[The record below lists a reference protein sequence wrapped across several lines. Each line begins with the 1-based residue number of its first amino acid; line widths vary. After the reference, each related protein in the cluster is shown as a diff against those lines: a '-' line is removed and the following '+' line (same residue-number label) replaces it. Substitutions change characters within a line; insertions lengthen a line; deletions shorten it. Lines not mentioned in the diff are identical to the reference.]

1 LKKKLQTHFSGK
13 TKSFLYVFVIL
24 FFFAFTSSAQK
35 KDVESDDAV
44 EQKIENVT
52 ESINQD
58 AASDKE
64 IDYTTLL
71 DNLNI
76 YKEHPLDLN
85 TANKEEL
92 ENLTLLNELQVQALL
107 DHIAKNGKLI
117 SMEELQ
123 SIDGFDLQTI
133 YNILP
138 FVKVNEGATNAKPDI
153 LKMITQGK
161 SMLMI
166 RYQQVLE
173 KQKGF
178 SDTLPGDTHRYY
190 GSAAKIYTRYRYTFN
205 DQFSFGI
212 TAEKDAGEE
221 FFTGTQKNGYD
232 FYSAHL
238 FYRGKGLIKSIAM
251 GDFQAQ
257 FGQGLVLWSGLAFG
271 KSADVM
277 NIKKSGRGLVPYT
290 SVDENLFLRGG
301 AISLAHENFQ
311 LDLFYSTH
319 KIDANVKAS
328 SDTLTEEDIISA
340 FEEDGYHRDSSELAR
355 KHSITKTLA
364 GGHLQYATRKFS
376 IGLTGYSTEF
386 SRSLL
391 KTYSPYNQ
399 FDFSG
404 SKNTNAGVD
413 YNYIFGNANFFG
425 EVGRSDNGGMGYLN
439 GILASLDQNVSVSIL
454 HRHYDKDYQALES
467 NALAENSNVVNEDGL
482 YFGILLRPARSF
494 TLNAYYDLFKFPW
507 LRFGVD
513 GPTAGKEYLAQLT
526 YTPTKTFE
534 AYFKIKQQNKPKN
547 ITADTHPISNQNDVK
562 QVNYRFH
569 VSYKV
574 TSSISLANRVEF
586 VTYQVGNNTPE
597 KGFTVYQDINFQPFK
612 SKFSFSARYALF
624 DTDTYNTRVYVYE
637 SDVLYAY
644 SIPSY
649 YYRGNRFYITAHY
662 RIIRGIDMWLRY
674 GTTVYD
680 NQKTVGS
687 GLDEIEGNQK
697 TEVKAQVRFQF

>member
-1 LKKKLQTHFSGK
+1 MWLS
-13 TKSFLYVFVIL
+13 SIL
-24 FFFAFTSSAQK
+24 FSFGSSAQK

-85 TANKEEL
+85 TATKEQL
-92 ENLTLLNELQVQALL
+92 ENLTLLNDLQVQALL
-107 DHIAKNGKLI
+107 AHIAKNGKLI
-117 SMEELQ
+117 SLEELQ

-138 FVKVNEGATNAKPDI
+138 FVKVNEGLSNTKPDFV
-153 LKMITQGK
+153 KMLTKGK

-166 RYQQVLE
+166 RYQQVLQE
-173 KQKGF
+173 QKGF
-178 SDTLPGDTHRYY
+178 SPPDSNDTHRYY
-190 GSAAKIYTRYRYTFN
+190 GSPAKIYARYRYTFN
-205 DQFSFGI
+205 DQFSFGV
-212 TAEKDAGEE
+212 TGEKDAGEE
-221 FFTGTQKNGYD
+221 FFTGSQKNGFD

-238 FYRGKGLIKSIAM
+238 FYRGKGVLKTIAL

-257 FGQGLVLWSGLAFG
+257 YGQGLVLWSGLAFG

-277 NIKKSGRGLVPYT
+277 NIKKSARGLVPYT
-290 SVDENLFLRGG
+290 SVDENLFMRGAG
-301 AISLAHENFQ
+301 VSFAFKNCQ
-311 LDLFYSTH
+311 LDFFGSTH
-319 KIDANVKAS
+319 KIDANVHAS
-328 SDTLTEEDIISA
+328 ADTLTEEDIISA

-355 KHSITKTLA
+355 KHTIRKTLA
-364 GGHLQYATRKFS
+364 GSHFQYSTRKFS
-376 IGLTGYSTEF
+376 IGFTEYSTEF
-386 SRSLL
+386 SRNLV
-391 KTYSPYNQ
+391 KDYQPYNQ
-399 FDFSG
+399 FEFSG
-404 SKNTNAGVD
+404 DHNTNVGVD
-413 YNYIFGNANFFG
+413 YNYVFGNANFFG
-425 EVGRSDNGGMGYLN
+425 EIGRSDNGGMGYLN

-467 NALAENSNVVNEDGL
+467 TALAENSKVANEDGL
-482 YFGILLRPARSF
+482 YVGILLKPARSF
-494 TLNAYYDLFKFPW
+494 TLNAYMDQFKFPW
-507 LRFGVD
+507 LRFSVD
-513 GPTAGKEYLAQLT
+513 GPTAGKEYIAQLN
-526 YTPTKTFE
+526 YTPSKTFE

-547 ITADTHPISNQNDVK
+547 ITADTHPITNLNDVK

-586 VTYQVGNNTPE
+586 VTYQTGSNTPE
-597 KGFTVYQDINFQPFK
+597 KGYAIYQDINFQPLK
-612 SKFSFSARYALF
+612 SKLSFSARYALF
-624 DTDTYNTRVYVYE
+624 DTDTYNTRIYVYE

-662 RIIRGIDMWLRY
+662 RIMRGIDMWVRY

-680 NQKTVGS
+680 NKTTVGS
-687 GLDEIEGNQK
+687 GLDEIDGNQK
-697 TEVKAQVRFQF
+697 SEVKAQVRFQF

>member
-1 LKKKLQTHFSGK
+1 MQKYFPSTNANCLRVCISLCLI
-13 TKSFLYVFVIL
+13 FLSTNL
-24 FFFAFTSSAQK
+24 FAQK

-85 TANKEEL
+85 TATKDQL
-92 ENLTLLNELQVQALL
+92 ENLTLLNDLQVQALL

-117 SMEELQ
+117 SLEELQ

-133 YNILP
+133 YDILP
-138 FVKVNEGATNAKPDI
+138 FVKVNEGSAGTKPDFK
-153 LKMITQGK
+153 KMFTQGK
-161 SMLMI
+161 SMLII

-173 KQKGF
+173 EQKGF
-178 SDTLPGDTHRYY
+178 SPPDTSTNDTHRYY
-190 GSAAKIYTRYRYTFN
+190 GSAAKIYARYRYTFN

-212 TAEKDAGEE
+212 TGEKDAGEE
-221 FFTGTQKNGYD
+221 FFNGSQKSGFD

-238 FYRGKGLIKSIAM
+238 FYRGNGLLKSIAL

-257 FGQGLVLWSGLAFG
+257 YGQGLVLWSGLAFG

-277 NIKKSGRGLVPYT
+277 NIKKNGRGLVPYT
-290 SVDENLFLRGG
+290 SADENLFMRGG
-301 AISLAHENFQ
+301 AVSLSHKNFQ

-328 SDTLTEEDIISA
+328 SDSLTQEDIISA

-355 KHSITKTLA
+355 KHSIRKIMT
-364 GGHLQYATRKFS
+364 GGHLQYSTRKFS
-376 IGLTGYSTEF
+376 IGFTGYSTKF
-386 SRSLL
+386 DHDLV
-391 KTYSPYNQ
+391 KAYQPYNT

-404 SKNTNAGVD
+404 NYNSNVGVD
-413 YNYIFGNANFFG
+413 YNYILGNANFFG
-425 EVGRSDNGGMGYLN
+425 EIGRSDNGGMGYLN

-454 HRHYDKDYQALES
+454 HRHYDKNYQALES
-467 NALAENSNVVNEDGL
+467 TALAENSNVVNEDGL
-482 YFGILLRPARSF
+482 YFGILMKPARSF
-494 TLNAYYDLFKFPW
+494 TLSAYYDQFKFPW
-507 LRFGVD
+507 LRFSVD
-513 GPTAGKEYLAQLT
+513 GPTSGKEYLAQLN
-526 YTPTKTFE
+526 YTPSKTFE

-569 VSYKV
+569 VSYKA
-574 TSSISLANRVEF
+574 TSSISLASRVEF
-586 VTYQVGNNTPE
+586 VTYQTGNNAPE
-597 KGFTVYQDINFQPFK
+597 KGYTVYQDINFQPFK
-612 SKFSFSARYALF
+612 SKISFSARYALF

-644 SIPSY
+644 SVPSY
-649 YYRGNRFYITAHY
+649 YYRGSRFYITAHY

-687 GLDEIEGNQK
+687 GLDEINGNQK
-697 TEVKAQVRFQF
+697 SEVKAQVRFQF